1 MRVHSECMC
10 DAVPTLISVAFAY
23 NFLYILRNI
32 FSRFKCGCA
41 QLTYNFHIRNRSRMR
56 NWRCGRNI
64 TMCARA
70 LAAAGKTSFQAVI

>member
-10 DAVPTLISVAFAY
+10 DAVPTLISVAFAH

-41 QLTYNFHIRNRSRMR
+41 HCSAHIQFSY
-56 NWRCGRNI
+56 
-64 TMCARA
+64 T
-70 LAAAGKTSFQAVI
+70 K